1 MNDSFEAVGVRVRT
15 PKSQA
20 DLNVYDSRVICKE
33 TFAFSVSEIF
43 SKGTLC
49 VWLIFV
55 IRHNSE
61 IPSHDPKLGY
71 EWIVK
76 FRVCKTLSFGR
87 ENQLSYDRKHVNGA
101 ERCGA
106 KKVSN
111 YGHNRM

>member
-1 MNDSFEAVGVRVRT
+1 MTQELFV
-15 PKSQA
+15 K
-20 DLNVYDSRVICKE
+20 K
-33 TFAFSVSEIF
+33 
-43 SKGTLC
+43 LC

-61 IPSHDPKLGY
+61 IPSRDPKLGY

-76 FRVCKTLSFGR
+76 FRVRKTLSFGR
-87 ENQLSYDRKHVNGA
+87 ENPLSYDRKHVNGA

-111 YGHNRM
+111 YGQSHTILSRPKGCLRLGLCDTYREK